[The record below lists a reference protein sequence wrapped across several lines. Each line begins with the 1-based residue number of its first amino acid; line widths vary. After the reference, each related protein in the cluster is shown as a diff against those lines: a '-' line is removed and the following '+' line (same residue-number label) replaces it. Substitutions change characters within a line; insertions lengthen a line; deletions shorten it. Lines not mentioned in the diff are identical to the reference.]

1 MPSIADKFSQH
12 LRSALSNAHAAA
24 SQLGHAEVQPLHLI
38 LALAEQP
45 GALASEILR
54 KNGFEATAIRA
65 VVATLPAG
73 PSPVEPTLH
82 ADSRAAIAG
91 AVDVAARH
99 GHRYVGT
106 EHLLAGILA
115 AADEGLRAALQR
127 AGLNSP
133 SVAKQLRAIL
143 RSTSRFSDLT
153 GDQPGPENAGM
164 RPAGPDGE
172 PAREDGAAALER
184 FGLDLTR
191 QGERDELDPVIGRER
206 ELERMIHILARRT
219 KNNPVLLGGAGVG
232 KTAIVEGLARRIAEG
247 NVPDSLARKR
257 IVAIDLGA
265 AVAGTMYR
273 GEFEQRLKKLLAEI
287 KADPNVVVFIDELH
301 SLVGA
306 GSANG
311 AMDAANLIKPA
322 LARGEL
328 RCIGATT
335 PEEYKRYIQADPALD
350 RRFQPITV
358 AESSPAETV
367 EILRGVQ
374 DRYEAFHNVTVTD
387 GAITA
392 AVELSSRYITDKLL
406 PDKAID
412 LIDEAAARLKVRKT
426 KDGRARAVRAD
437 ERRLRQLGE
446 LKDGAIREQR
456 YDDALKIREEQRA
469 LAAKLAASESNQEQK
484 RKRRLGTIAAAD
496 IAELVA
502 AVSGVPV
509 TELLADER
517 QRLLNLEQ
525 RLNRH
530 VVGQDEAIA
539 TVAESVRRQRAGLAA
554 PNRPIGSFM
563 FLGPS
568 GVGKT
573 ELAKA
578 IAAELFD
585 DPRALIRIDMG
596 EFGQEFQ
603 ASKLIG
609 APAGYVGYR
618 DSTTLSDA
626 VRRRPYSVVLFDEVE
641 KAHPDIFNLL
651 LPVLDE
657 GVLTDATGARVDF
670 RNTVIVMT
678 ANVGIADFARSA
690 ALGFGQADG
699 LAAAE
704 EEYARLRDRVMDSL
718 HDYFRPEFLNRLS
731 HTIVFRPLAES
742 HAQAI
747 AQRHVSELADRLAAQ
762 GIGLRATPGALQ
774 AIAREGFSPEEGA
787 RGIRRAVEQQLE
799 HPLAQRLLAQEFVA
813 GDQVVAEVRSGR
825 VTLSKAAKPVARLPL
840 PVATT

>member
-12 LRSALSNAHAAA
+12 LRNALANANAAA
-24 SQLGHAEVQPLHLI
+24 SQLGHSEVLPLHLV
-38 LALAEQP
+38 LSLAEQP

-54 KNGFEATAIRA
+54 KNGIDATAIRA
-65 VVATLPAG
+65 AVAQLPAG

-82 ADSRAAIAG
+82 ESSRAAIAG
-91 AVDVAARH
+91 AVEIAARH

-115 AADEGLRAALQR
+115 GADETLQATLQR
-127 AGLNSP
+127 AELNAP
-133 SVAKQLRAIL
+133 NVAKQLRAIL

-153 GDQPGPENAGM
+153 NDQPGPEAGGM
-164 RPAGPDGE
+164 RPMGPDGE
-172 PAREDGAAALER
+172 PARDEGGSALER
-184 FGLDLTR
+184 FGLDLTQ
-191 QGERDELDPVIGRER
+191 QGEQDKLDPVIGREA
-206 ELERMIHILARRT
+206 ELERMVHILARRT

-247 NVPDSLARKR
+247 NVPDALVRKR

-287 KADPNVVVFIDELH
+287 KADPNVIVFIDELH
-301 SLVGA
+301 TLVGA

-322 LARGEL
+322 LARGDL

-335 PEEYKRYIQADPALD
+335 AEEYKRYIQADPALD
-350 RRFQPITV
+350 RRFQPIAV

-367 EILRGVQ
+367 EILRGIQ
-374 DRYEAFHNVTVTD
+374 DRYETFHNVSVTD
-387 GAITA
+387 EAIAA

-412 LIDEAAARLKVRKT
+412 LVDEAAARLKVQKT
-426 KDGRARAVRAD
+426 KDGKARAVRAD
-437 ERRLRQLGE
+437 ERKLRELAE
-446 LKDGAIREQR
+446 LKDAAIREQR
-456 YDDALKIREEQRA
+456 YDDALAIREEQRV
-469 LAAKLAASESNQEQK
+469 LAAKVAAASAGLDQRRH
-484 RKRRLGTIAAAD
+484 RKLGTVTAQD
-496 IAELVA
+496 IASLVA

-525 RLNRH
+525 RLQRH
-530 VVGQDEAIA
+530 VVGQDEAVS
-539 TVAESVRRQRAGLAA
+539 TVAESVRRQRAGLAH
-554 PNRPIGSFM
+554 PSRPIGSFM

-578 IAAELFD
+578 IAVELFD
-585 DPRALIRIDMG
+585 DPKALIRIDMG

-626 VRRRPYSVVLFDEVE
+626 VRRRPYSVVLFDEIE

-657 GVLTDATGARVDF
+657 GSLTDATGTKVDF

-690 ALGFGQADG
+690 ALGFGAADG
-699 LAAAE
+699 QAVAD
-704 EEYARLRDRVMDSL
+704 EEYNRMRDRVMDSL

-731 HTIVFRPLAES
+731 HTVVFRPLTEK

-747 AQRHVSELADRLAAQ
+747 AQRHVSELAERLLAQ
-762 GIGLRATPGALQ
+762 GISLRATPGVLQ
-774 AIAREGFSPEEGA
+774 TIAREGFSAEEGA
-787 RGIRRAVEQQLE
+787 RGIRRAVEQQLAR
-799 HPLAQRLLAQEFVA
+799 PLAQRLLAQEFVA
-813 GDQVVAEVRSGR
+813 GDHVVAEMKGGR
-825 VTLSKAAKPVARLPL
+825 VALSKSTKPIARLPL
-840 PVATT
+840 PVAAA

>member
-12 LRSALSNAHAAA
+12 LRTALANANAAA
-24 SQLGHAEVQPLHLI
+24 SQLGHAEVLPLHLV
-38 LALAEQP
+38 LSLAEQP

-54 KNGFEATAIRA
+54 KNGIDATAIRA
-65 VVATLPAG
+65 AVAQLPAG
-73 PSPVEPTLH
+73 PSPVEPVLH
-82 ADSRAAIAG
+82 GECRAAIAG
-91 AVDVAARH
+91 AVEIAARH

-115 AADEGLRAALQR
+115 GADETLQATLQR
-127 AGLNSP
+127 GGLNAP
-133 SVAKQLRAIL
+133 NVAKQLRAIL

-153 GDQPGPENAGM
+153 NDQPGPEAGGV
-164 RPAGPDGE
+164 RPMGPDGE
-172 PAREDGAAALER
+172 PARDEGGSALER
-184 FGLDLTR
+184 FGLDLTQ
-191 QGERDELDPVIGRER
+191 QGEQDKLDPVIGREA
-206 ELERMIHILARRT
+206 ELERMVHILARRT

-247 NVPDSLARKR
+247 NVPDALVRKR

-287 KADPNVVVFIDELH
+287 KADPNVIVFIDELH
-301 SLVGA
+301 TLVGA

-322 LARGEL
+322 LARGDL

-335 PEEYKRYIQADPALD
+335 AEEYKRYIQADPALD
-350 RRFQPITV
+350 RRFQPIAI

-367 EILRGVQ
+367 EILRGIQ
-374 DRYEAFHNVTVTD
+374 DRYEAFHNVSVTD
-387 GAITA
+387 EAIAA

-412 LIDEAAARLKVRKT
+412 LVDEAAARLKVLKT
-426 KDGRARAVRAD
+426 KDGKARAVRAD
-437 ERRLRQLGE
+437 ERKLRELTE
-446 LKDGAIREQR
+446 LKDSAIREQR
-456 YDDALKIREEQRA
+456 YDDALGIREQQRV
-469 LAAKLAASESNQEQK
+469 LAAKVAATSAGLDQRRQ
-484 RKRRLGTIAAAD
+484 RRLGTVTAQD
-496 IAELVA
+496 IASLVA

-517 QRLLNLEQ
+517 QRLLNLEL
-525 RLNRH
+525 RLGRH
-530 VVGQDEAIA
+530 VVGQDEAVS
-539 TVAESVRRQRAGLAA
+539 TVAESVRRQRAGLAH

-578 IAAELFD
+578 IAVELFD
-585 DPRALIRIDMG
+585 DPKALIRIDMG

-626 VRRRPYSVVLFDEVE
+626 VRRRPYSVVLFDEIE

-657 GVLTDATGARVDF
+657 GSLTDATGTKVDF

-690 ALGFGQADG
+690 ALGFGAADG
-699 LAAAE
+699 QAAAD
-704 EEYARLRDRVMDSL
+704 EEYSRMRDKVMDSL

-731 HTIVFRPLAES
+731 HTVVFRPLTE
-742 HAQAI
+742 
-747 AQRHVSELADRLAAQ
+747 RHAQ
-762 GIGLRATPGALQ
+762 GIAQKHVAELAQRLASQGITLRATPGVLQ
-774 AIAREGFSPEEGA
+774 SIAREGFSAEEGA

-799 HPLAQRLLAQEFVA
+799 HPLAQHLLSQDFVA
-813 GDQVVAEVRSGR
+813 GDAVVAEVKNRR
-825 VTLSKAAKPVARLPL
+825 VTLSKSARSAARLPE
-840 PVATT
+840 PIGQP

>member
-12 LRSALSNAHAAA
+12 LRAALANAHAAA
-24 SQLGHAEVQPLHLI
+24 SQLGHAEVLPLHLVV
-38 LALAEQP
+38 ALAEQP
-45 GALASEILR
+45 GALAAEIMR
-54 KNGFEATAIRA
+54 KNGFDATAARA
-65 VVATLPAG
+65 AVAQLPAG
-73 PSPVEPTLH
+73 PSPVEPSLH
-82 ADSRAAIAG
+82 PDSRAAVAA

-106 EHLLAGILA
+106 EHLLAGIMGN
-115 AADEGLRAALQR
+115 ADESLQATLQR
-127 AGLNSP
+127 AGLQAPN
-133 SVAKQLRAIL
+133 VAKQLRAIL
-143 RSTSRFSDLT
+143 RSTSRFGDLT
-153 GDQPGPENAGM
+153 GDQPTQEGSL
-164 RPAGPDGE
+164 RPAGPEGE
-172 PAREDGAAALER
+172 PAADMGGSALER
-184 FGLDLTR
+184 FGVDLTR
-191 QGERDELDPVIGRER
+191 RGEDDELDPVIGRQA
-206 ELERMIHILARRT
+206 ELERMVHILARRT

-247 NVPDSLARKR
+247 NVPDALARKR
-257 IVAIDLGA
+257 IVALDLGA

-301 SLVGA
+301 TLVGA

-350 RRFQPITV
+350 RRFQPIAV

-367 EILRGVQ
+367 EILRGIQ
-374 DRYEAFHNVTVTD
+374 ERYEAFHNVTVTD
-387 GAITA
+387 EAIAA
-392 AVELSSRYITDKLL
+392 AVELSSRYISDKLL

-412 LIDEAAARLKVRKT
+412 LVDEAAARLKVLKT
-426 KDGRARAVRAD
+426 KDGRARAVRQD
-437 ERRLRQLGE
+437 ERRLRELEQ
-446 LKDGAIREQR
+446 LKDAAIREQR
-456 YDDALKIREEQRA
+456 YDDALAIREEHRT
-469 LAAKLAASESNQEQK
+469 LAAKVAAATADLEQK
-484 RKRRLGTIAAAD
+484 RRRKLGTVTAQD
-496 IAELVA
+496 IASLVA

-509 TELLADER
+509 AELLADER

-525 RLNRH
+525 RLGRH
-530 VVGQDEAIA
+530 VVGQEEAIA

-578 IAAELFD
+578 IAVELFD
-585 DPRALIRIDMG
+585 DPKALIRIDMG
-596 EFGQEFQ
+596 EMGQEFQ

-618 DSTTLSDA
+618 DQTTLTDA

-657 GVLTDATGARVDF
+657 GTLTDATGTAVDF

-678 ANVGIADFARSA
+678 ANVGVADFARGA
-690 ALGFGQADG
+690 ALGFGEADDR
-699 LAAAE
+699 AAAE
-704 EEYARLRDRVMDSL
+704 DEYLRLRDRVMESL

-731 HTIVFRPLAES
+731 HTVVFRPLAER

-747 AQRHVSELADRLAAQ
+747 AQRHVAQLAERLAAQ
-762 GIGLRATPGALQ
+762 GIGLRATPGAIQ
-774 AIAREGFSPEEGA
+774 AIARRGFSAEEGA
-787 RGIRRAVEQQLE
+787 RGIRRAVEQLLE

-813 GDQVVAEVRSGR
+813 GDQVVAELKAGQ
-825 VTLSKAAKPVARLPL
+825 VTLAKAAKPAAKLPL
-840 PVATT
+840 PVGAA